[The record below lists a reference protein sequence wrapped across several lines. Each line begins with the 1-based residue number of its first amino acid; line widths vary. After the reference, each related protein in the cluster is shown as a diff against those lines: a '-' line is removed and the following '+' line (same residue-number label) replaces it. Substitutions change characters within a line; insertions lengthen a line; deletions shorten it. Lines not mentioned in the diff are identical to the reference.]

1 MTSIPEIRNLQVI
14 HWPKS
19 GTRGAV
25 SPADRAKMNRA
36 SLFLDTC
43 LRQMSVSLPLP
54 GQLSGSDWSD
64 VSMIPESR
72 TGADAYRFVLE
83 IATGLRSAVPG
94 ETNVF
99 GQLKKAWR
107 YYSRIGHSGDV
118 DRLKPLIQ
126 QLFDDASAIRREHL
140 EGIGG
145 SSYGSLVRRLIAP
158 RSDDRILFVGTG
170 DLAQSMLPFFRQFQV
185 GAWNHQSGRKNIDRA
200 NHIDQYFSPTQATAA
215 AQWADHVILTTPPD
229 PHNDDEWQARLAAAK
244 ISSIV
249 HLGHRRGDRSG
260 WGTSIVAYDL
270 DHVFELRQAQAD
282 IRSSQLERARD
293 ACWKR
298 TLRHTRDE
306 FSLPLARLA
315 HA

>member
-1 MTSIPEIRNLQVI
+1 MTSIPEIRNLQVT

-19 GTRGAV
+19 VTCGVV
-25 SPADRAKMNRA
+25 SPVDRARMNRT

-43 LRQMSVSLPLP
+43 LRQMSVSLPMP
-54 GQLSGSDWSD
+54 GQLSDSDWFN
-64 VSMIPESR
+64 VSMTPESR

-107 YYSRIGHSGDV
+107 CYSRIGYSGDV
-118 DRLKPLIQ
+118 DRLKPVIQ
-126 QLFDDASAIRREHL
+126 QLFDDASAIRRKHL

-158 RSDDRILFVGTG
+158 RSSDRILFVGTG

-185 GAWNHQSGRKNIDRA
+185 GAWNHQSSQSKLDDVNLFFA
-200 NHIDQYFSPTQATAA
+200 PHQATAA
-215 AQWADHVILTTPPD
+215 AQWANHVILTTPPD

-260 WGTSIVAYDL
+260 WGANIVAYDL
-270 DHVFELRQAQAD
+270 DHVFELREAQAD
-282 IRSSQLERARD
+282 IRSSQLQRARD

-298 TLRHTRDE
+298 TLQHTRDE
-306 FSLPLARLA
+306 FSLPLARFA